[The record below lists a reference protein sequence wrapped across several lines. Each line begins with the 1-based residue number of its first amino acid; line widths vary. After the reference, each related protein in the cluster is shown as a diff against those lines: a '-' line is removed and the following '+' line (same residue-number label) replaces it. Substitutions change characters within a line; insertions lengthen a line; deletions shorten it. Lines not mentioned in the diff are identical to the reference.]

1 MNTMRKITFLFTL
14 VLGLLPLLNW
24 AQPRKFED
32 RVESLRIAFFTEKL
46 QLTPEES
53 KNFWPLFNEFQD
65 KEKTIRKTYQ
75 NDTSLELMSDAEA
88 EKLIEN
94 SFEMEEKLLQLK
106 KEYYGKMRK
115 VLPVRKIAL
124 LSRIERQFKERLL
137 EEWRNRQ
144 ELKQGGGALPRR
156 NK

>member
-1 MNTMRKITFLFTL
+1 MRKITFVFTL
-14 VLGLLPLLNW
+14 TLGLIPLLSW
-24 AQPRKFED
+24 AQPRNMED
-32 RVESLRIAFFTEKL
+32 RIESLRIAFFTEKL
-46 QLTPEES
+46 QLSPDES
-53 KNFWPLFNEFQD
+53 KTFWPLFNEFQE
-65 KEKTIRKTYQ
+65 KERAIKKNYQ

-88 EKLIEN
+88 EKLIDN
-94 SFEMEEKLLQLK
+94 SFKMEDELLQLK

-144 ELKQGGGALPRR
+144 EQKQNGGNFPRR